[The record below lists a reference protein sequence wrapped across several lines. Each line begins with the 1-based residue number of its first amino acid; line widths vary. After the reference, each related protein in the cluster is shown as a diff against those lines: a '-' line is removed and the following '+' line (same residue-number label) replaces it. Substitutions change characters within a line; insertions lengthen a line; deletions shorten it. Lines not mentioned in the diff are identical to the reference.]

1 MVDVKNICFTGTKC
15 EKCAHFEVCQ
25 FKGDYVKAQAD
36 IQFFKFDLFDGRR
49 IRIDE
54 CEWAKPLEVA
64 CKFYS
69 PKTVNIRNI
78 RDAFADANSSS
89 NEPGYYMDV
98 RLTNSNKTE
107 SDK

>member
-1 MVDVKNICFTGTKC
+1 MICFTGTKC

-49 IRIDE
+49 MQLND

-64 CKFYS
+64 CKLYA
-69 PKTVNIRNI
+69 PKTVI
-78 RDAFADANSSS
+78 RDAFLDASSS
-89 NEPGYYMDV
+89 SSKPGYYMDV
-98 RLTNSNKTE
+98 RLINSNKTE